1 MVQILVM
8 FFRKNKVEIDKNNL
22 PKHIAII
29 MDGNGRWAKNR
40 SLPRTAGHAAGSKTF
55 KDIARYCN
63 KIGLKYLTVYAFS
76 TENWKRPKEEVDNIM
91 KIFKEY
97 LEDTKSF
104 KDENIQLQFIGDRSV
119 LDEEIQRLMTEC
131 EKESADSTGLH
142 LNIAINYGGRDEI
155 VHAVKQIVAE
165 GIDANDITE
174 QMISDKLYTSGQPD
188 PDFIIRPSGEY
199 RLSNYLIWQSA
210 YAEYWFSDI
219 LWPDFKPSDLDKAI
233 QDYNKRNR
241 RFGGV

>member
-1 MVQILVM
+1 MPVFKKKINIERV
-8 FFRKNKVEIDKNNL
+8 L
-22 PKHIAII
+22 PTHIAII
-29 MDGNGRWAKNR
+29 MDGNGRWAKKR
-40 SLPRTAGHAAGSKTF
+40 SLPRTAGHAAGSKNF

-63 KIGLKYLTVYAFS
+63 KIGLEYLTVYAFS

-91 KIFKEY
+91 KIFKDY
-97 LEDTKSF
+97 LEDAKNF
-104 KDENIQLQFIGDRSV
+104 KDENIKVRFIGDRSV
-119 LDEEIQRLMTEC
+119 LDPDIIRLM
-131 EKESADSTGLH
+131 KEAEDASADATGLK

-155 VHAVKQIVAE
+155 VHAVKDIVKS
-165 GIDANDITE
+165 GISADDITE
-174 QMISDKLYTSGQPD
+174 QTISEHLYTAGQPD

-219 LWPDFKPSDLDKAI
+219 LWPDFKPKDLERAI
-233 QDYNKRNR
+233 DDFNKRNR